1 MRQQHNRPWGDFLN
15 AGVGGFYRPHDHG
28 VDPLIAFA
36 TKLALAAAG
45 ALERRLSVVLFHR
58 VVTQPDPLLIYEPD
72 PRRFAEQLA
81 WLQASFHILP
91 LPEALERLYN
101 GTLPAGA
108 LAISF
113 DDGYRDNI
121 LNALPVLQHYDLPA
135 TFFVTSGYLN
145 GGMMWNDRVVEALR
159 YWPTSA
165 LDLTRHGLG
174 VHHLGSGRA
183 LVMEQLLQAMK
194 YRAYPE
200 RDAIADEL
208 YTRSGAPPMRM
219 MMDAQEIRR
228 LRAAGMTIGGH
239 TANHP
244 ILHAM
249 SRAGAER
256 EIAEN
261 KTTLEAILGE
271 QLELFAYPN
280 GKPFRDFDG
289 REIEILRDSGYRYAL
304 TTSDGTADRHT
315 PAFQIPR
322 FTPWDLRRE
331 RYLARMLLNYFRRPQ
346 RVPESAAA

>member
-1 MRQQHNRPWGDFLN
+1 M
-15 AGVGGFYRPHDHG
+15 
-28 VDPLIAFA
+28 IAFA

-58 VVTQPDPLLIYEPD
+58 VVTQPDALLMHEPD
-72 PRRFAEQLA
+72 TRRFAEQLA
-81 WLQASFHILP
+81 WLQASFNILP
-91 LPEALERLYN
+91 LPDALERLYS
-101 GTLPAGA
+101 GRLPAGA

-113 DDGYRDNI
+113 DDGYRDNVF
-121 LNALPVLQHYDLPA
+121 NALPVLKHYGLPA
-135 TFFVTSGYLN
+135 TFFVTSGYLD
-145 GGMMWNDRVVEALR
+145 GGMMWNDRVVEAVR
-159 YWPTSA
+159 HWPTSQID
-165 LDLTRHGLG
+165 LDNHALG
-174 VHHLGSGRA
+174 VHALASGRA
-183 LVMEQLLQAMK
+183 QVMELLLQALK

-208 YTRSGAPPMRM
+208 HVRSGAPPMRM
-219 MMDAQEIRR
+219 MMDAHDIRC

-256 EIAEN
+256 EIVEN
-261 KTTLEAILGE
+261 KTALEAILGE
-271 QLELFAYPN
+271 QIEIFAYPN

-289 REIEILRDSGYRYAL
+289 REIEILRHSGYRYAL

-315 PAFQIPR
+315 SAFQIPR
-322 FTPWDLRRE
+322 FTPWDLRCE